1 MTLKNDDTP
10 VILLPDRLDPILEEE
25 AVSQRFYAWMQ
36 IVSERIP
43 MIGNGS
49 PEDSLEANIGQ
60 LYIDKEGTQ
69 GNRIYFKTTNGGKTG
84 WELV

>member
-1 MTLKNDDTP
+1 MTLKSDDTP

-25 AVSQRFYAWMQ
+25 SPTQRFYAWME

-43 MIGNGS
+43 MIGNGA

-60 LYIDKEGTQ
+60 LYIDKLGTQ
-69 GNRIYFKTTNGGKTG
+69 GNRIYFKTTNGGKDG
-84 WELV
+84 WELA